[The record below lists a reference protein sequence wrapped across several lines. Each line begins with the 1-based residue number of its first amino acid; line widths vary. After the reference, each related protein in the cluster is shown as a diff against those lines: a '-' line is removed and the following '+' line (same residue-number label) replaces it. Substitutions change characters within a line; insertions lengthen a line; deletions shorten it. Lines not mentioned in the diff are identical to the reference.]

1 MDKKEKKHIIREI
14 EGNSIA
20 EELGLSPGDEL
31 ISINDTKIKDVFDYH
46 FLIKDEQLNV
56 LIKKPNGQEWE
67 LDIEKDYDEDLGLV
81 FEDGLMDSYRSCRN
95 KCIFCFI
102 DQMPPGMRDTL
113 YFKDDDAR
121 LSFLQ
126 GNYITL
132 TNLSDDEIDRIIYYK
147 LSPINISIHT
157 TNEELRCKMLN
168 NRFAGSSLSKMKRLK
183 DAGITMNG
191 QIVLCKG
198 WNDKE
203 ELEKTI
209 HDLSEFIPHM
219 KSVSVVPVGLSKYR
233 ENLTPLEKFTKEDSI
248 EVLDTIHRWQNIFLT
263 HYNTRFIYAGDEW
276 YINAELT
283 IPDEESYEGYP
294 QMENGVGMLRSF
306 MDEFDDYYDSLTG
319 DHRKKHISLA
329 TGVLA
334 SPYISQM
341 LNKLNEKFPNIN
353 VNIYTIENSF
363 FGKNITV
370 AGLLTGEDIIN
381 QVKDKELGSILHL
394 PDVLLRHG
402 EEVLLDDLTVSDIE
416 KTLQTKISIVQ
427 SDGKSFIDA
436 ILND

>member
-1 MDKKEKKHIIREI
+1 
-14 EGNSIA
+14 
-20 EELGLSPGDEL
+20 
-31 ISINDTKIKDVFDYH
+31 
-46 FLIKDEQLNV
+46 
-56 LIKKPNGQEWE
+56 
-67 LDIEKDYDEDLGLV
+67 
-81 FEDGLMDSYRSCRN
+81 
-95 KCIFCFI
+95 
-102 DQMPPGMRDTL
+102 
-113 YFKDDDAR
+113 
-121 LSFLQ
+121 
-126 GNYITL
+126 
-132 TNLSDDEIDRIIYYK
+132 
-147 LSPINISIHT
+147 
-157 TNEELRCKMLN
+157 
-168 NRFAGSSLSKMKRLK
+168 
-183 DAGITMNG
+183 
-191 QIVLCKG
+191 
-198 WNDKE
+198 
-203 ELEKTI
+203 
-209 HDLSEFIPHM
+209 
-219 KSVSVVPVGLSKYR
+219 
-233 ENLTPLEKFTKEDSI
+233 
-248 EVLDTIHRWQNIFLT
+248 
-263 HYNTRFIYAGDEW
+263 
-276 YINAELT
+276 